1 MTSSSLADVVW
12 NLVLDDTT
20 MNSAAE
26 VRHLSKRYGD
36 HVAVDDLSFSIP
48 LGGVVGLIGPNGAGK
63 TTTLKMLLG
72 LVKPTGGEIQLLD
85 AQVGASGWGT
95 VLKRV
100 GSMIEEPPIYD
111 RLTARQNLQYQ
122 SLAVVGRVDD
132 QQIDEILK
140 LVDLAD
146 RADDRPRAYSL
157 GMKQRLGIGISLI
170 GNPELVLLDE
180 PANGLDPMG
189 IIDIRKLLRRLPENG
204 TTVLVSSHQL
214 AEVQQAC
221 DRLIILANGRLVT
234 QGTVDE
240 ILGSN
245 TSHVFR
251 VSLAEAEVS
260 RAHELFTSLGH
271 RVEVAGPSSLMISP
285 PADTGG
291 DLINRFLVETGIYAS
306 EITKPTVSLE
316 DAFLDLV
323 SAQPVA
329 HDVST
334 SQPLN
339 QTNLQG
345 T

>member
-1 MTSSSLADVVW
+1 MAGSIGSAIIVR
-12 NLVLDDTT
+12 
-20 MNSAAE
+20 MKNSAE
-26 VRHLSKRYGD
+26 VLHLSKRYGD
-36 HVAVDDLSFSIP
+36 HIAVDDLSFSIP

-72 LVKPTGGEIQLLD
+72 LVKPTGGDIQLLD
-85 AQVGASGWGT
+85 AQVGASGWGS

-111 RLTARQNLQYQ
+111 RMTARQNLRYQ
-122 SLAVVGRVDD
+122 SLAVTGRVDE
-132 QQIDEILK
+132 QQIDEILQ
-140 LVDLAD
+140 LVDLVD

-240 ILGSN
+240 ILGSS

-251 VSLAEAEVS
+251 ISLAEIEME
-260 RAHELFTSLGH
+260 RARELFTKLGH
-271 RVEVAGPSSLMISP
+271 RVDTAGPTALLISP
-285 PADTGG
+285 PADIAG
-291 DLINRFLVETGIYAS
+291 DMINRFLVDAGIYAS
-306 EITKPTVSLE
+306 EIAKPTVSLE

-323 SAQPVA
+323 STQPVA
-329 HDVST
+329 QDVST
-334 SQPLN
+334 IPPLN
-339 QTNLQG
+339 QLDLQG
-345 T
+345 SQS

>member
-1 MTSSSLADVVW
+1 
-12 NLVLDDTT
+12 
-20 MNSAAE
+20 MNSASE
-26 VRHLSKRYGD
+26 VRHLSKHYGT

-48 LGGVVGLIGPNGAGK
+48 TGGVVGLIGPNGAGK

-72 LVKPTGGEIQLLD
+72 LVRPTNGDIQLLD
-85 AQVGASGWGT
+85 AEVGAPGWGS

-111 RLTARQNLQYQ
+111 RMTARQNLRYQ
-122 SLAVVGRVDD
+122 SLAVTGRVDD
-132 QQIDEILK
+132 QQIDEILQ
-140 LVDLAD
+140 LVDLVD

-234 QGTVDE
+234 QGTVDD
-240 ILGSN
+240 ILGSS
-245 TSHVFR
+245 TSHMFR
-251 VSLAEAEVS
+251 VSLAEMELE
-260 RAHELFTSLGH
+260 RGRELFTGLGH
-271 RVEVAGPSSLMISP
+271 QVDTAGPTALMIGP
-285 PADTGG
+285 PADIGG
-291 DLINRFLVETGIYAS
+291 DMINRLLVEAGIYAS

-323 SAQPVA
+323 SAQPA
-329 HDVST
+329 AQDVST
-334 SQPLN
+334 IQPLN
-339 QTNLQG
+339 QLNLQG
-345 T
+345 TQS

>member
-1 MTSSSLADVVW
+1 MAGSIGSVIIVR
-12 NLVLDDTT
+12 
-20 MNSAAE
+20 MKNSAE
-26 VRHLSKRYGD
+26 VLHLSKRYGD
-36 HVAVDDLSFSIP
+36 HIAVDDLSFSIP

-72 LVKPTGGEIQLLD
+72 LVKPTGGDIQLLD
-85 AQVGASGWGT
+85 AQVGAAGWGS

-111 RLTARQNLQYQ
+111 RMTARQNLRYQ
-122 SLAVVGRVDD
+122 SLAVTGRIDD
-132 QQIDEILK
+132 QQIDEILQ
-140 LVDLAD
+140 LVDLVD

-189 IIDIRKLLRRLPENG
+189 IIDIRNLLRRLPENG

-234 QGTVDE
+234 QGTVDD
-240 ILGSN
+240 ILGLS
-245 TSHVFR
+245 TSHMFR
-251 VSLAEAEVS
+251 VSLAEIEME
-260 RAHELFTSLGH
+260 RGRELFTKLGY
-271 RVEVAGPSSLMISP
+271 RVDTAGSTALLIAP
-285 PADTGG
+285 PADIAG
-291 DLINRFLVETGIYAS
+291 DMINRFLVDAGIYAS

-323 SAQPVA
+323 STQPVA

-334 SQPLN
+334 IPPLN
-339 QTNLQG
+339 QLDLQG
-345 T
+345 SQS

>member
-1 MTSSSLADVVW
+1 MK
-12 NLVLDDTT
+12 
-20 MNSAAE
+20 NSAE
-26 VRHLSKRYGD
+26 VRHLSKRYDG

-48 LGGVVGLIGPNGAGK
+48 TEGVVGLIGPNGAGK

-72 LVKPTGGEIQLLD
+72 LVRPTGGVIQLLD
-85 AQVGASGWGT
+85 ATVGAPGWGT

-111 RLTARQNLQYQ
+111 RMTARQNLRYQ
-122 SLAVVGRVDD
+122 SLAVTGRVDD

-140 LVDLAD
+140 LVDLVD

-204 TTVLVSSHQL
+204 TTALVSSHQL

-221 DRLIILANGRLVT
+221 DRLIILANGRLVS
-234 QGTVDE
+234 QGTVEE
-240 ILGSN
+240 ILGSS

-251 VSLAEAEVS
+251 VSLAEMEIE
-260 RAHELFTSLGH
+260 RGLELFTKLGH
-271 RVEVAGPSSLMISP
+271 RVEAAGPTSLMVAP
-285 PADTGG
+285 PAETGG
-291 DLINRFLVETGIYAS
+291 DMINRFLVEIGIFAS

-323 SAQPVA
+323 RAQPVA
-329 HDVST
+329 QDVST
-334 SQPLN
+334 IQTLN
-339 QTNLQG
+339 QLNPQG
-345 T
+345 TQP